1 MYTCIWAPKVF
12 VMANTRL
19 FRVAP
24 IDHEKVKEF
33 LDIAPEKA
41 VILSGWP
48 PTVMLDRWVARER
61 VIIDSDAEESD
72 DINMTDKYNG
82 GVYEHAE
89 WYIACVWCA
98 FGHQR
103 CL

>member
-1 MYTCIWAPKVF
+1 MCDTCIWAPKVF

-33 LDIAPEKA
+33 LDNAPEKA

-48 PTVMLDRWVARER
+48 PIVMLDRWVARER
-61 VIIDSDAEESD
+61 LIIDSDAD
-72 DINMTDKYNG
+72 DINMTDKHNG

-89 WYIACVWCA
+89 
-98 FGHQR
+98 
-103 CL
+103 